1 MTSVPPPHDAYVTGW
16 DLYEYA
22 IGYYASVTLTSAE
35 TMKLVFGPNETGL
48 DSGLFAKDA
57 QVSSL
62 TYNVYI
68 PTSGSSSL
76 RIPGAFDLPEW
87 ARTPG
92 WNAVTVTPTQ
102 VSINGRVVEDA
113 LGNPVEGDATDL
125 SCFVT
130 KVGVPYV
137 LLDGFKRTSLEDQTF
152 QTRITVGK
160 NKDPELNGQL
170 LIEAADA
177 QTLVFKYRGQDG
189 VVRTASLALQ

>member
-1 MTSVPPPHDAYVTGW
+1 MTSVPPPHDAYVVGW

-22 IGYYASVTLTSAE
+22 PGYFVNITLTSAE

-57 QVSSL
+57 QVSGL

-68 PTSGSSSL
+68 PSSSASVRL
-76 RIPGAFDLPEW
+76 PGAFDLPEW

-92 WNAVTVTPTQ
+92 WNAVTVSNTGVT
-102 VSINGRVVEDA
+102 INGRVMEDA
-113 LGNPVEGDATDL
+113 LGNPIVGDPTDV
-125 SCFVT
+125 SCYVT
-130 KVGVPYV
+130 KTGIPYV
-137 LLDGFKRTSLEDQTF
+137 LLDGFVRTSLEDQAF

-160 NKDPELNGQL
+160 DNDPELNGQL

-189 VVRTASLALQ
+189 VVRSATLNLT

>member
-1 MTSVPPPHDAYVTGW
+1 MTSVPPPHDAYVVGW

-22 IGYYASVTLTSAE
+22 PGYFVNITLTSAE
-35 TMKLVFGPNETGL
+35 TMKLTFAPNETGL

-62 TYNVYI
+62 TYNLYVPRSDAAI
-68 PTSGSSSL
+68 
-76 RIPGAFDLPEW
+76 RIPGGIDLPTW

-92 WNAVTVTPTQ
+92 WNAISISNTVI
-102 VSINGRVVEDA
+102 SINNRVVEDA
-113 LGNPVEGDATDL
+113 LGNPVVADPTDL

-137 LLDGFKRTSLEDQTF
+137 LLDGFVRTSLEDQTF

-160 NKDPELNGQL
+160 NNDPELNGQL
-170 LIEAADA
+170 LIEAADQ

-189 VVRTASLALQ
+189 VVRSASLNLT

>member
-35 TMKLVFGPNETGL
+35 TMKLTFAPNETGL
-48 DSGLFAKDA
+48 DSGLFAKDG

-62 TYNVYI
+62 TYNLYVPRSDAAI
-68 PTSGSSSL
+68 
-76 RIPGAFDLPEW
+76 RIPGGIDLPTW

-113 LGNPVEGDATDL
+113 LGNPVQVDPTDL

-160 NKDPELNGQL
+160 NNDPELNGQL